1 MADFTEIK
9 IRIKGEHEGSR
20 ASNNKTYE
28 CYDEIKLSQD
38 CLALKELVEKTKSAF
53 NGQIDDILVIAKYQ
67 WK

>member
-1 MADFTEIK
+1 MAEFTEVK
-9 IRIKGEHEGSR
+9 IIIKGEHEGSR
-20 ASNNKTYE
+20 ASNNKKYE

-38 CLALKELVEKTKSAF
+38 CEELNRLVEKTKSAF